1 MSSFSPESDA
11 MNKETNHRLGRLPLL
26 LLLSVVCG
34 AAGSAEY
41 MFRDLMGNTLPA
53 KKCKTQPE
61 AELVA
66 SDSYNIEK
74 HAKIFCESQGYGWHV
89 AEKKE
94 TGKLICEECDGAD
107 KGRYQ
112 CHVED
117 VVVSCKRLKP
127 GSVGLFP
134 GKG

>member
-1 MSSFSPESDA
+1 MRKTGKKPAWIIPFVIFSA
-11 MNKETNHRLGRLPLL
+11 
-26 LLLSVVCG
+26 LSG
-34 AAGSAEY
+34 TAYSAEF
-41 MFRDLMGNTLPA
+41 MFRDLMGNTLPP
-53 KKCKTQPE
+53 KKCKSQSE
-61 AELVA
+61 AEA
-66 SDSYNIEK
+66 AATDAYNIDK
-74 HAKIFCESQGYGWHV
+74 HVKIFCESQGYGWHV
-89 AEKKE
+89 AEKKNP
-94 TGKLICEECDGAD
+94 GKLVCEECDGSD

>member
-1 MSSFSPESDA
+1 MAS
-11 MNKETNHRLGRLPLL
+11 
-26 LLLSVVCG
+26 
-34 AAGSAEY
+34 EY
-41 MFRDLMGNTLPA
+41 VFRDLMGNTLPA
-53 KKCKTQPE
+53 NKCKVQTE
-61 AELVA
+61 AESVA
-66 SDSYNIEK
+66 VDAYNIEK

-89 AEKKE
+89 SEKKDA
-94 TGKLICEECDGAD
+94 GKLVCEECSGGD
-107 KGRYQ
+107 KGKYQ